1 MRRRSEWRKATG
13 VIAESPLSGEVSYRE
28 VGPSNTVGKPLSASL
43 LVSAENLQPGRARTM
58 NQDLRQCLATA
69 FVGQL
74 AVRGL
79 LEPTCRLESVVAA
92 FEGSPFMRTFATMLW
107 TNAFGDMVPH
117 RAIFIV
123 GDAASESLELK
134 ALDDDGRTLFRLNYA
149 IDDAG
154 RAGTDD
160 GAAAV

>member
-1 MRRRSEWRKATG
+1 MKLASGWMKTTKVTAEMRLSSEMSDHEAANIKPDG
-13 VIAESPLSGEVSYRE
+13 IA
-28 VGPSNTVGKPLSASL
+28 PSHSHFLAAGY
-43 LVSAENLQPGRARTM
+43 LQPGRARTM